1 MLGTVGL
8 GAVAGVGGSVSSV
21 RSTTLLPATG
31 FCGVAAAEA
40 VVAAEGPLE
49 EAAVAGVA
57 GVVGVA
63 GAAARAASF

>member
-1 MLGTVGL
+1 M
-8 GAVAGVGGSVSSV
+8 
-21 RSTTLLPATG
+21 LPATG